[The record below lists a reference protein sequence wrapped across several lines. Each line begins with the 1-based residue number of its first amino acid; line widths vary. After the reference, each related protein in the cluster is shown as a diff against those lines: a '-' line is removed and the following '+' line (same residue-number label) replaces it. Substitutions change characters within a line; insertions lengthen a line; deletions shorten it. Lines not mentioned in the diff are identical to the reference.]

1 MVTRLWQVNALL
13 AIAFRRELPY
23 DSERGGMRAMYAGG
37 TAAAGERGL
46 LAPKK
51 WAGTAMRSPPMGLAE
66 GGASLSAREVSVQA
80 PRVCAARGAVVPK
93 LVAT

>member
-13 AIAFRRELPY
+13 AIAFRRESPY
-23 DSERGGMRAMYAGG
+23 DSERGACERCMPAPRRLQASEARWHQRKGG
-37 TAAAGERGL
+37 DRDAVPA
-46 LAPKK
+46 K
-51 WAGTAMRSPPMGLAE
+51 GLAE

>member
-23 DSERGGMRAMYAGG
+23 DSERGACGRCMPAARRLQANEACWHQKMGG
-37 TAAAGERGL
+37 DRDAVPAHGLGGRGRV
-46 LAPKK
+46 P
-51 WAGTAMRSPPMGLAE
+51 
-66 GGASLSAREVSVQA
+66 SAREVSVQA